1 MSKPLVQRDEK
12 GFAERSH
19 WQKNIHVIAYARW
32 QQLKNLV
39 PQRENR
45 NNKKL
50 VHLFKSPPP
59 FWLCSEFDPLLHC
72 IFYWCHP
79 CGGWLRRGEKIGRAF
94 NRRSYTLGKQFR
106 SRPYYEMRESV
117 CIAMRRA
124 TFLHAACECRARFD
138 RQPLR
143 VRASS
148 YLLATLF
155 AINRET
161 GRTCFVILFNQ
172 SGTAQITSCSAAAFN
187 DRHSPLSL
195 HWLMCLRSSH
205 MRHWQ

>member
-1 MSKPLVQRDEK
+1 MRAGSSWKISSRR
-12 GFAERSH
+12 ERFGIIKSWFTFSNPH
-19 WQKNIHVIAYARW
+19 HPFDYAVNSTLFCIAFFIGATLAAAGCEGVRKSDVRSTAAR
-32 QQLKNLV
+32 
-39 PQRENR
+39 
-45 NNKKL
+45 
-50 VHLFKSPPP
+50 
-59 FWLCSEFDPLLHC
+59 
-72 IFYWCHP
+72 
-79 CGGWLRRGEKIGRAF
+79 
-94 NRRSYTLGKQFR
+94 TLGKQFR

-124 TFLHAACECRARFD
+124 TFLHAACECRACFD

-161 GRTCFVILFNQ
+161 RRTCFVILFNQ

-187 DRHSPLSL
+187 DRHIALSPCTG
-195 HWLMCLRSSH
+195 WCV
-205 MRHWQ
+205 